1 MDKKIET
8 KTVAVVEQ
16 PSKAEVIPAKE
27 DSMLGI
33 SIAIIGVIAIGA
45 WYFYRKYTKGE

>member
-1 MDKKIET
+1 MDK

-16 PSKAEVIPAKE
+16 PAKVEVVPAQE

-33 SIAIIGVIAIGA
+33 SLAIIGVIAIGA
-45 WYFYRKYTKGE
+45 WYFYRKYTKGK

>member
-1 MDKKIET
+1 MDK

-16 PSKAEVIPAKE
+16 PTKVETKPVQE

-45 WYFYRKYTKGE
+45 WYFYRKYTKGK

>member
-1 MDKKIET
+1 MDK

-16 PSKAEVIPAKE
+16 PTKVEVVPAQE

-33 SIAIIGVIAIGA
+33 SIAIIGFIAIGA
-45 WYFYRKYTKGE
+45 WFIYKKCTKEK

>member
-1 MDKKIET
+1 MDK

-16 PSKAEVIPAKE
+16 PAKVEVVPALE

-33 SIAIIGVIAIGA
+33 SLAIIGVIAIGA
-45 WYFYRKYTKGE
+45 WYFYRKYTKGK

>member
-1 MDKKIET
+1 MDK

-16 PSKAEVIPAKE
+16 PTKAEVIPAQE

-33 SIAIIGVIAIGA
+33 SIAIIGFIAICA
-45 WYFYRKYTKGE
+45 WFIYRKYTKGK

>member
-1 MDKKIET
+1 MDK
-8 KTVAVVEQ
+8 KTVAVEQ
-16 PSKAEVIPAKE
+16 PTKIEVVPAQE

-45 WYFYRKYTKGE
+45 WYFYRKYTKGK